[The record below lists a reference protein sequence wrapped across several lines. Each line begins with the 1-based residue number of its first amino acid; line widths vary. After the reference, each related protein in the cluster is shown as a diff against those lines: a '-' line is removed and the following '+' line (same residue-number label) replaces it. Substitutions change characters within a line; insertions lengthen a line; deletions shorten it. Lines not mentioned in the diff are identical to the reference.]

1 MANLKDSPK
10 FNVYDDYYTPK
21 SAWEQINHL
30 IPKDKIIWEAFC
42 LNADKSK
49 SAEYLTELGNKVV
62 YDINMDMLKNEPE
75 KWDMIISNPPF
86 DKNIKIPILK
96 RMVELDK
103 PFIIIMNSMNT
114 FTKYIR
120 DIFKNKFN
128 DLQIITPYQKIQFIK
143 LNTDNT
149 ITQTNNCSFY
159 CIYLC
164 YKMNLSNQQL
174 WLE

>member
-1 MANLKDSPK
+1 MANLQDSNIFRK
-10 FNVYDDYYTPK
+10 YDNYYTPK

-49 SAEYLTELGNKVV
+49 SAEYLKELGNKVV
-62 YDINMDMLKNEPE
+62 YDKNMDMLKNEQE
-75 KWDMIISNPPF
+75 KWDMIISNNKF
-86 DKNIKIPILK
+86 DTKIKLKILK

-103 PFIIIMNSMNT
+103 IFIIILNSMNT

-120 DIFKNKFN
+120 VIFKDKFN
-128 DLQIITPYQKIQFIK
+128 DLQIITPSNKIQFIK

-149 ITQTNNCSFY
+149 ITQTKNCSFY